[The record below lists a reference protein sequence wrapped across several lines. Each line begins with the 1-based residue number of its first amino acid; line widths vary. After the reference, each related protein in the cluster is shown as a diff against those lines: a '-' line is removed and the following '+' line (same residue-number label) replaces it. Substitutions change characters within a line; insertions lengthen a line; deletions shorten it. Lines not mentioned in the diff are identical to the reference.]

1 MIFKSLQ
8 NIETAW
14 RMTRLVALVAI
25 ACSALTTIYSVYSS
39 HQAVERSR
47 ERIYVL
53 DRGKSLMLALS
64 QDMAQNRPVE
74 ARSHIKLFH
83 ELFFTLS
90 PDNDAIK
97 MNLERSFYLA
107 DASAYK
113 YYNDLKEAGF
123 YRRLIATNTTQR
135 IVVDSIACEMVEYPY
150 VVQVFARLQIMR
162 ASNITTR
169 SLVSICEL
177 TNEVRSDNN
186 PHGFMIRNFVVRQN
200 EDVSKEKRSR

>member
-1 MIFKSLQ
+1 MVFKSLQ
-8 NIETAW
+8 NIETAF

-25 ACSALTTIYSVYSS
+25 VCCAAMTIYAVYSS

-47 ERIYVL
+47 EKIYVL
-53 DRGKSLMLALS
+53 DKGKSLMLALS

-74 ARSHIKLFH
+74 ARSHVKLFH

-90 PDNDAIK
+90 PDNEAIK

-107 DASAYK
+107 DASAYR
-113 YYNDLKEAGF
+113 YYSDLKEAGF
-123 YRRLIATNTTQR
+123 YRRLIATNTAQR
-135 IVVDSIACEMVEYPY
+135 IVVDSVACEMVEYPY
-150 VVQVFARLQIMR
+150 VVQVFGRLHITR
-162 ASNITTR
+162 ASNVTTR

-200 EDVSKEKRSR
+200 DDVSREKRR